1 MTPFKII
8 VVIVGWLVSLPLFS
22 FGQRVTTHERYFYRA
37 EDKSLV
43 GNVTVVKKVKDY
55 FDCPFLC
62 LQYGPFTCLSFN
74 FGRNNYHGYHS
85 CEISNSERYYEPH
98 KIQERL
104 GFDYYGTTYE
114 VSWDPINSHFTP
126 NLRDIGPFYTGG
138 CIIRLYGLRK
148 TFAFN

>member
-1 MTPFKII
+1 MACFFTILFLWTTCYHAWEIFLQSGGQ
-8 VVIVGWLVSLPLFS
+8 VALV
-22 FGQRVTTHERYFYRA
+22 R
-37 EDKSLV
+37 
-43 GNVTVVKKVKDY
+43 NVTVVKKVEDY
-55 FDCPFLC
+55 FDCSFLC
-62 LQYGPFTCLSFN
+62 LEYGPFTCLSFN

-148 TFAFN
+148 TFVFNWSGL